1 MKRLIEILIANS
13 IEYKAEGLELFVKD
27 EFNSSEAKI
36 SFEWIDASDWT
47 TQEAIDFSN
56 TKTV

>member
-1 MKRLIEILIANS
+1 MKRMIEILKANS

-27 EFNSSEAKI
+27 EFKTSEGKI
-36 SFEWIDASDWT
+36 GFEWIDASDWT
-47 TQEAIDFSN
+47 NQEAIDFSN

>member
-1 MKRLIEILIANS
+1 MKRLIEILKANS

-27 EFNSSEAKI
+27 EFKTSEGKI

-47 TQEAIDFSN
+47 AQEAIDFSN

>member
-1 MKRLIEILIANS
+1 MIEILKANS

-27 EFNSSEAKI
+27 EFKTSEGKI

-47 TQEAIDFSN
+47 AQEAIDFSN

>member
-1 MKRLIEILIANS
+1 MIEILKANS

-27 EFNSSEAKI
+27 EFKTSEGKI